1 MKRHRVDVQNIDT
14 PQTIDDIFKI
24 IDMIPNDDSWAD
36 EEVHPILKLLNVS
49 CLLNLERPLT
59 ELNQVIGMD
68 RLKKDMVDLIL
79 YYIQDM
85 HKYSIKSRKTGVTIT
100 NIKGDYLHT
109 VLQGAPGV
117 GKTMVAKILAKIY
130 CALGCIST
138 NQIIF
143 AKKEDFVG
151 SYVGHTENKTKAL
164 LEKARGGVLFIDEA
178 YSFSGNT
185 GTDSF
190 AKIAIDMLNQYLSE
204 EKDFVCIIAGY
215 EKELKECF
223 FSINPGLNSRF
234 PWKFTLEEYTP
245 KELYQIFEFKVREE
259 RWSIIIEDEEEILLF
274 FNKHIKDFPFYGRDI
289 EVFFSKCK
297 IVHTRRIFGKKKSER
312 KKITIEDVLNA
323 FDLYLKHRDKKED
336 TPNNHIYI

>member
-1 MKRHRVDVQNIDT
+1 
-14 PQTIDDIFKI
+14 
-24 IDMIPNDDSWAD
+24 MIPNDEAWSDDDA
-36 EEVHPILKLLNVS
+36 HPILDLLNVT
-49 CLLNLERPLT
+49 CLLNLEKPLI
-59 ELNQVIGMD
+59 ELNKIIGMD
-68 RLKKDMVDLIL
+68 RLKKDIVDLIL

-85 HKYSIKSRKTGVTIT
+85 HKYSIKSRKTGVIIT
-100 NIKGDYLHT
+100 HIKGDYLHT

-178 YSFSGNT
+178 YSFSGDK

-190 AKIAIDMLNQYLSE
+190 AKIAIDMLNQHLSE

-215 EKELKECF
+215 EKELKENF

-245 KELYQIFEFKVREE
+245 KELYQIFEFKAREE
-259 RWSIIIEDEEEILLF
+259 RWSVIIEDEEEILSF

-323 FDLYLKHRDKKED
+323 FNLYLKHRDQKED
-336 TPNNHIYI
+336 VPNNHIYI